1 VLGAFVPVTVFEELV
16 VFANALEK
24 PVLGAAVVVVRT
36 PEAVVALPLSD
47 GLPVAEL
54 SAAEIVELT
63 TPLSNALL
71 APLDTQ
77 SVTVTVAVALTTVSV
92 VVTVTTP
99 EGQGGHVP
107 EASVQKKPSAQI
119 PRRQHPIP
127 ASLTHS
133 KEGSSSLP
141 PSADTSAKNLRSPR
155 KRSGTYQLALRRS
168 L

>member
-1 VLGAFVPVTVFEELV
+1 MLGAFVPVTVFEELV

-36 PEAVVALPLSD
+36 PEEVVALPLSD

-63 TPLSNALL
+63 TPLAL
-71 APLDTQ
+71 APVLALTQ
-77 SVTVTVAVALTTVSV
+77 SVTVAVAVALTTVSV

-127 ASLTHS
+127 AFLTHS

-155 KRSGTYQLALRRS
+155 KRRGTYQLAPRRS